1 MFICNCLYRFL
12 EFKAAFKHRIT
23 KANDFLL
30 KNFHTNFS
38 ESMNIDEV
46 VMHGGSGVG
55 GAGGGIGTGPIGG
68 VGMCNESKSLT
79 FTNDFDMIST
89 NNSLNQVP
97 RSSQI

>member
-1 MFICNCLYRFL
+1 
-12 EFKAAFKHRIT
+12 
-23 KANDFLL
+23 
-30 KNFHTNFS
+30 
-38 ESMNIDEV
+38 MNIDEV

-79 FTNDFDMIST
+79 FTNDFDMISP

-97 RSSQI
+97 RSSQIWCLFTSEQAVNSLFACVARE